1 MIKSTDYL
9 ANYAKVTPKA
19 VRHKRSS
26 FLLTG
31 VVFRGVV
38 VEYLFD
44 RMISD
49 SDFERFSGA
58 VSMLVGALAC
68 GASDVE
74 LDHLLN
80 LANTYCAP
88 CNVSIQLRSDRAP
101 SYLLH

>member
-1 MIKSTDYL
+1 MIKSTDCL
-9 ANYAKVTPKA
+9 ANYAKVASKL

-31 VVFRGVV
+31 VAFGSVV

-44 RMISD
+44 RIISD
-49 SDFERFSGA
+49 SEFERFSGA
-58 VSMLVGALAC
+58 VSMLIGSLAC

-88 CNVSIQLRSDRAP
+88 CNVSIQLRSDEAP